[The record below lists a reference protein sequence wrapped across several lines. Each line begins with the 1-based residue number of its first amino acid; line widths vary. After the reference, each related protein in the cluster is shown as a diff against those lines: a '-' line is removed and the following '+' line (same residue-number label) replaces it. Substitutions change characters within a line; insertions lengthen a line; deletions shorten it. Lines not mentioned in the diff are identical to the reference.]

1 MCGRTARWPLSHWTT
16 WSRTSGRA
24 NGRTRS
30 STPSAALHGPSPSCN
45 RPPSSRPA
53 PLANARRMAVGGR
66 RVVVL
71 ADVPAEELRKAGV
84 PEDVGSALVWTVATS
99 HTAAAPTTDRLPS
112 TQTLPAPA
120 FIGGVAA
127 AVLAYVRVRCCRSD
141 QDALFSLLTLRAG
154 CRGARPRCNSASTER
169 SQPRP
174 TSSRPDPT
182 APPPGCRPP
191 Q

>member
-1 MCGRTARWPLSHWTT
+1 
-16 WSRTSGRA
+16 
-24 NGRTRS
+24 
-30 STPSAALHGPSPSCN
+30 
-45 RPPSSRPA
+45 
-53 PLANARRMAVGGR
+53 MAVGGR

-112 TQTLPAPA
+112 TQPLPAPA

-154 CRGARPRCNSASTER
+154 CRGGATTLQQCEHRKIPATAYLVAAGSNGATTRLSSTAVTRLLPVR
-169 SQPRP
+169 SPQ
-174 TSSRPDPT
+174 PT
-182 APPPGCRPP
+182 AGSAATM
-191 Q
+191 